1 MLKRLEEDVPGV
13 EKAELMSF
21 DRLTFLEF
29 A

>member
-1 MLKRLEEDVPGV
+1 MLKRLEEDVSGV
-13 EKAELMSF
+13 EKAELMKF